1 MMKIIMITIKIM
13 TKCHTGKYKSA
24 AKDVRSTMCTEWPVL
39 PCTKYNE
46 QLGTAVHSSL
56 QAQ

>member
-13 TKCHTGKYKSA
+13 TKCHSGKYKSA
-24 AKDVRSTMCTEWPVL
+24 AKEVRSTVARPVL
-39 PCTKYNE
+39 PYTTYNE